1 MGSSIAESLSDQ
13 HDVVVVDREP
23 EIVESLKY
31 SLDCLVIQGDGTST
45 STLREA
51 GVGDADMVIASTD
64 DDEVNLVTCSTS
76 KTISDAFTIARVK
89 NLEFLN
95 TWREASGVAFG
106 VDFMVCVNLLT
117 AQDIVRI
124 IGLPAA
130 RDVDKF
136 AAGNVQ
142 MAEFSITEDSPVA
155 NQSVMEADRYD
166 SLTFAAIVREDDM
179 EVPRGD
185 SVIRPG
191 DRLVVIGS
199 TESVHQFSRDLS
211 GGSSS
216 EANDVV
222 VVGGSDIGYQVAR
235 LLEQSGYR
243 PRILEK
249 DPDRA
254 REIAEDLSGSLVL
267 EHDATDV
274 EFLLEENV
282 DKADALVAALESDE
296 KNLLVSLLAK
306 QIGVRRTVALVETAE
321 YVDLFETVG
330 INVGVNPRRVTA
342 EEIIRFSRE
351 ERAENLSFIEGER
364 AEVMEIEIDG
374 DSVLAGKQI
383 QEGVDELPEG
393 VVIGAITRNGEFVIP
408 RGDTVVNEGDH
419 VVVFAEAEVAEEVNT
434 KI

>member
-13 HDVVVVDREP
+13 HDVVVVDRDP
-23 EIVESLKY
+23 EIVENLKY

-166 SLTFAAIVREDDM
+166 SLTFAAILREDDM